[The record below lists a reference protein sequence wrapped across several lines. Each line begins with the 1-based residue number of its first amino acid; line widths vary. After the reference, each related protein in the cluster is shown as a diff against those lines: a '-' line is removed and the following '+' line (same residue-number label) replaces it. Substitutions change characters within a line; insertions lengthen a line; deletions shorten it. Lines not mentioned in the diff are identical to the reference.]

1 MNTKTDDTDYR
12 SRLDKAFDHFD
23 RANAEDPNRILVG
36 GTSQAKELVYA
47 TRMTARLKQ
56 FAPDASETL
65 KLAVRCQHIR
75 RWTIPRSHFPVGR
88 TGYREW
94 RKHLATF
101 HANKAGEILRQLDYD
116 ETIIQQ
122 VGRLLRKEN
131 LKSDAEVQTLE
142 DVACLVFL
150 EHYLAEFAT
159 SHNETKLIDI
169 LRKTWRKMSSA
180 GHSAAVELKLDSH
193 LNSLIEKALS
203 G

>member
-1 MNTKTDDTDYR
+1 MRTKTGKTNYR
-12 SRLDKAFDHFD
+12 SRLEIAFDHFD
-23 RANAEDPNRILVG
+23 RANTKDPNRILVD

-65 KLAVRCQHIR
+65 QLAVRCQHIR
-75 RWTIPRSHFPVGR
+75 RWTIPRSRFPAGR

-94 RKHLATF
+94 RKSLATF
-101 HANKAGEILRQLDYD
+101 HANTAADILRQLNY
-116 ETIIQQ
+116 EEVIIQQ
-122 VGRLLRKEN
+122 VGKLLRKEN
-131 LKSDAEVQTLE
+131 LKRDTEVQTLE

-150 EHYLAEFAT
+150 EHYLSEFAA

-180 GHSAAVELKLDSH
+180 GHSAAAELKLDSH
-193 LNSLIEKALS
+193 LNSLVEKALNQ
-203 G
+203 

>member
-1 MNTKTDDTDYR
+1 MNTKTDETDYR

-23 RANAEDPNRILVG
+23 RANAEDPNRILVD

-65 KLAVRCQHIR
+65 QLAVRCQHIR
-75 RWTIPRSHFPVGR
+75 RWTIPRSRFPAGR

-94 RKHLATF
+94 RTRLATF
-101 HANKAGEILRQLDYD
+101 HANTAAEILRQLNYN

-150 EHYLAEFAT
+150 EHYLSEFAA

-180 GHSAAVELKLDSH
+180 GHSAASELKLDSH
-193 LNSLIEKALS
+193 LNSLVEKALNQ
-203 G
+203 

>member
-1 MNTKTDDTDYR
+1 MNTKTDETDYR

-23 RANAEDPNRILVG
+23 RANAEDPNGILVD

-65 KLAVRCQHIR
+65 QLAVRCQHIR
-75 RWTIPRSHFPVGR
+75 RWTIPRSRFPAGR

-94 RKHLATF
+94 RTRLATF
-101 HANKAGEILRQLDYD
+101 HANTAAEILRQLNYN

-150 EHYLAEFAT
+150 EHYLSEFAS

-180 GHSAAVELKLDSH
+180 GHSAASELKLDSH
-193 LNSLIEKALS
+193 LNSLVEKALNQ
-203 G
+203 

>member
-47 TRMTARLKQ
+47 TRMTARLKH

-75 RWTIPRSHFPVGR
+75 RWTIPRSRFPAGR
-88 TGYREW
+88 TGYRKW

-101 HANKAGEILRQLDYD
+101 HADTAGDLLRQLDYD

-150 EHYLAEFAT
+150 EHYLAEFVT

-180 GHSAAVELKLDSH
+180 GHSAAAELKLDSH
-193 LNSLIEKALS
+193 LNSLVEKALS
-203 G
+203 E